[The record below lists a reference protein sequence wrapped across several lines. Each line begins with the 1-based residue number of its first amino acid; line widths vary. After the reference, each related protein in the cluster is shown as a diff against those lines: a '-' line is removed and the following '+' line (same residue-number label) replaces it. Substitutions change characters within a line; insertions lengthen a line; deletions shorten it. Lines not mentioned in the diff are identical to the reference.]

1 MPVLGIESTAHTA
14 SVGIVGD
21 GVEILGLASDMYRP
35 PAGGI
40 HPREAANHHV
50 EVLPALVE
58 RALDEAK
65 VGPREIEAIAFAQGP
80 GLGPCLRAGA
90 TVARMLAL
98 SWRRPLVPVNH
109 CVAHVEIAR
118 ALSGLDD
125 ALLLYASG
133 GNTQVIA
140 FGAGR
145 YRVLGET
152 LDVGIG
158 NFLDKLWIALGG
170 TFPGGPALEGAARGR
185 SALLPLPYS
194 VHGMD
199 VAFSGILTATLEHA
213 RRGADRADLAY
224 SVEVTTYS
232 MLTEITERALAHL
245 GRRDVVLGGGV
256 ACNERLRGMV
266 RSMVEARG
274 GTSFA
279 PPKRL
284 CVDNGAMIAWTGLL
298 AARSGVRVE
307 VERSAVLPRQRTDL
321 VEIPWRSG
329 RSLQPTEDEPR
340 HGELPHLGDRLLHRT
355 EEAEVGERAEEQ

>member
-1 MPVLGIESTAHTA
+1 MVVLGVESTAHTA
-14 SVGIVGD
+14 SVGIVGEHAE
-21 GVEILGLASDMYRP
+21 VLGLSSDMYRP

-50 EVLPALVE
+50 EWLPGLVAKAL
-58 RALDEAK
+58 AEAN
-65 VGPREIEAIAFAQGP
+65 VSPREVEAVAFAQGP

-98 SWRRPLVPVNH
+98 AWDRPLVAVNH

-118 ALSGLDD
+118 ALSGLDE

-140 FGAGR
+140 YGAGR

-158 NFLDKLWIALGG
+158 NFLDKLWIGLGG
-170 TFPGGPALEGAARGR
+170 TFPGGPAIEAAARGR
-185 SALLPLPYS
+185 SHLLRLPYS

-199 VAFSGILTATLEHA
+199 VAFSGILTAALELA
-213 RRGADRADLAY
+213 RKGANRADLAY
-224 SVEVTTYS
+224 SVEATTYA
-232 MLTEITERALAHL
+232 MLTEVTERALAHL
-245 GRRDVVLGGGV
+245 GRTDVVLGGGV
-256 ACNERLRGMV
+256 ACNGRLQAMV
-266 RSMVEARG
+266 RAMAEARG

-298 AARSGVRVE
+298 ALRAGRTTE
-307 VERSAVLPRQRTDL
+307 IERSTVRPRQRTDL
-321 VEIPWRSG
+321 VDVPWRS
-329 RSLQPTEDEPR
+329 LPEQPS
-340 HGELPHLGDRLLHRT
+340 
-355 EEAEVGERAEEQ
+355 